1 MGMYERSLAALERGE
16 AVDPDR
22 TDIHNLKGFCHFK
35 MKNHEQAVVSFKR
48 VIEIDPSSGIDYAN
62 VAVNLRA
69 LGRRDD
75 AIHYYEQALMIDS
88 SLDFARNHLES
99 LKGTVKGKAKNE

>member
-1 MGMYERSLAALERGE
+1 MGMYERALAVLQRGE

-35 MKNHEQAVVSFKR
+35 MKNHEQAVASFKR

-75 AIHYYEQALMIDS
+75 AIHYYEQALMIDP
-88 SLDFARNHLES
+88 SLDFAREHLEA
-99 LKGTVKGKAKNE
+99 LKGV